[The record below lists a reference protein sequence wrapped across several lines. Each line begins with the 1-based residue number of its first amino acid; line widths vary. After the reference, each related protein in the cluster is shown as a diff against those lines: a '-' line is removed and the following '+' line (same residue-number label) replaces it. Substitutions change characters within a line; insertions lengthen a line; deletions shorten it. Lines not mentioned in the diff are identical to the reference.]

1 MVYCTKCGES
11 NEEGT
16 EYCVKCGASLTG
28 RSTVHRRSRYEREM
42 CFGVPMSGSVWGLL
56 IGAMIVL
63 WGLSE
68 LVGISFNVAAIFAV
82 VFGAVIVINALRG
95 SSG

>member
-28 RSTVHRRSRYEREM
+28 STKVHRSSRYDREM
-42 CFGVPMSGSVWGLL
+42 CFGVPMSGSLWGILV
-56 IGAMIVL
+56 GAVIVL
-63 WGLSE
+63 WGLTE
-68 LVGISFNVAAIFAV
+68 LLRIDINFAAIVAV
-82 VFGAVIVINALRG
+82 AFGAIIVINALRK

>member
-16 EYCVKCGASLTG
+16 EYCVKCGASLTS
-28 RSTVHRRSRYEREM
+28 RSTVYRRSRYDREM
-42 CFGVPMSGSVWGLL
+42 CFGVPMSGSLWGLL

-82 VFGAVIVINALRG
+82 VLGAIIVINALREP
-95 SSG
+95 SR

>member
-28 RSTVHRRSRYEREM
+28 RSRVYRRSRYEREM
-42 CFGVPMSGSVWGLL
+42 CFGVPMSGSTWGLL
-56 IGAMIVL
+56 IGAFIVL

-68 LVGISFNVAAIFAV
+68 LVGISFDVAAIFAV
-82 VFGAVIVINALRG
+82 VFGAIIVINALRG
-95 SSG
+95 PSG